1 MILLADLEASHVQ
14 QVGALRLVITE
25 SGGDATRPKRDGAS
39 VRRMRPLHPLMSRLT
54 ALHASLIDVR
64 DGEVATYIPALAHAD
79 PDTFALCLATSE
91 GRRYSVGSSTAP
103 FSIQSVSKPFVYALA
118 LADSGVDHVLA
129 RVGTEPTGDAFNAVT
144 LETGT
149 GRPLNPMVN
158 AGAIETACLVAG
170 VSAAEKTERIRAG
183 LSAFA
188 GRDLTIDRAVQES
201 EADTGD
207 RNRAL
212 AYLMHGAGSLS
223 SSVDD
228 ALEVYF
234 AQCAVLVTVDDL
246 ALMAATLANGG
257 VNPETGRQ
265 VVPGE
270 VVGPVLSVMAM
281 CGMYDAAGTWLVNV
295 GLPAKS
301 GVSGAIL
308 AVLPGQFGLGVY
320 SPPLDPQGNSV
331 RGMRACEALSADL
344 GLHLFAPT
352 GVAASPIRRWTTGAM
367 QRSVASRTPDER
379 ALLDE
384 AAHRIQ
390 IVELQGP
397 LNDLAVEMVVH
408 RLLDGLSDGG
418 PWLVVIDTTHVATVH
433 APAAAVLEDA
443 LQALQ
448 KDGSRIAVVDP
459 RVGSRLAVPVAVDL
473 ADVLRVPDRDRAL
486 AAFENE
492 VLGHHAR
499 AEVPDSAVPLAE
511 HEVLRDLAVEHRAAV
526 DDLLATQVLPAGSI
540 VLEAGSPADG
550 LVWVSAGEV
559 SVLVRGSGGRWR
571 RVSGIAAGGV
581 LGEVS
586 MIDGMPRSARV
597 VSDTPVLL
605 HHLDGDA
612 VATLQEARPDAYAGL
627 VLALARLLS
636 SRLRRA
642 NTVIQA
648 LQD

>member
-1 MILLADLEASHVQ
+1 
-14 QVGALRLVITE
+14 
-25 SGGDATRPKRDGAS
+25 
-39 VRRMRPLHPLMSRLT
+39 MRAPHPLTSRLS
-54 ALHASLIDVR
+54 AVYDSLLDVR
-64 DGEVATYIPALAHAD
+64 DGDVATYIPALARAD
-79 PDTFALCLATSE
+79 PDAFALCLATTG
-91 GRRYSVGSSTAP
+91 GRRYSVGSTTTSFT
-103 FSIQSVSKPFVYALA
+103 IQSVSKPFVYALA
-118 LADSGVDHVLA
+118 LADSGIDQVLA

-158 AGAIETACLVAG
+158 AGAIETACLVSG
-170 VSAAEKTERIRAG
+170 TSAAEKTERILHG

-188 GRDLTIDRAVQES
+188 GRDLTIDRDVAAS
-201 EADTGD
+201 EAATGD

-223 SSVDD
+223 STVDD
-228 ALEVYF
+228 ALEVYV
-234 AQCAVLVTVDDL
+234 AQCSVLVTVDDL
-246 ALMAATLANGG
+246 ALMATTLANGG
-257 VNPETGRQ
+257 VNPVTGQQ

-301 GVSGAIL
+301 GVSGGIL

-320 SPPLDPQGNSV
+320 SAPLDPQGNSV
-331 RGMRACEALSADL
+331 RGLRACAALSADL

-352 GVAASPIRRWTTGAM
+352 GTPASPIRRWTTGAM

-379 ALLDE
+379 ARLDE

-390 IVELQGP
+390 IIELQGP
-397 LNDLAVEMVVH
+397 LTDLAVEIIVH
-408 RLLDGLSDGG
+408 GLLDGLSDGG
-418 PWLVVIDTTHVATVH
+418 PWLVIVDTTHLASVH
-433 APAAAVLEDA
+433 GPAAAVLDDA
-443 LQALQ
+443 LAGLAR
-448 KDGSRIAVVDP
+448 DGSQVAVVDP
-459 RVGSRLAVPVAVDL
+459 RITSRHRVPLATDGVDVVRVGDRDTALSAFEDVVLGNRARTHVPDAAVPVA
-473 ADVLRVPDRDRAL
+473 
-486 AAFENE
+486 
-492 VLGHHAR
+492 G
-499 AEVPDSAVPLAE
+499 
-511 HEVLRDLAVEHRAAV
+511 HEVLRDLSSDHRDAV
-526 DDLLATQVLPAGSI
+526 DRLLVTQVCPAGSI
-540 VLEAGSPADG
+540 ILEAGSAADG
-550 LVWVSAGEV
+550 LIWVSAGDV

-571 RVSGIAAGGV
+571 RVSGIGAGGV
-581 LGEVS
+581 FGEVS
-586 MIDGMPRSARV
+586 MIDGQARSARV

-612 VATLQEARPDAYAGL
+612 VTTLKEVRPDAYAGL

-642 NTVIQA
+642 NAVIQA